1 MRLAPIVAL
10 ILSTLPAYA
19 QEGVA
24 PGVSKRDFNEELGLP
39 YWAPGRGEIDYDA
52 LRRRE
57 LSVIETQFAAFRDT
71 AQALHAAAQDHC
83 ASDADIMPAYRAARL
98 AWAPLEAYQF
108 GPMEQNGA
116 ALKVNFWP
124 DRKGAVSR
132 ATKALVNLPADD
144 LTNPEFIATQSA
156 AVQGFPAFEALI
168 GTDDLSACPAI
179 VGISGN
185 LERMGGELY
194 DGWFADGGW
203 ADIARDAGP
212 DNPVYLD
219 AREFTKEV
227 YTALDFILER
237 IKDQSLKRP
246 LGDVTGPKPHRAE
259 AWQTD
264 LSLPIITAQ
273 LDGVYTMIERGF
285 AGDTREPTRA
295 WVLDV
300 VDQTKARVASFD
312 GPLTWAVADPD
323 GIWQV
328 DGLRSKVAYLSLQMD
343 QDIGPDLGVETGFT
357 PADGD

>member
-1 MRLAPIVAL
+1 MRLLTICFALACALPVA
-10 ILSTLPAYA
+10 A
-19 QEGVA
+19 QQGVA
-24 PGVSKRDFNEELGLP
+24 PGVSDKNFNEELGLP

-57 LSVIETQFAAFRDT
+57 LTVIETQFAAFRDT
-71 AQALHAAAQDHC
+71 AHALHSTAQDHC
-83 ASDADIMPAYRAARL
+83 ATGADIMPAYRAARL

-132 ATKALVNLPADD
+132 ATKSLVALPDED
-144 LTNPEFIATQSA
+144 LASPDFIATQSA

-168 GTDDLSACPAI
+168 GTPDLPACPAI

-185 LERMGGELY
+185 IARMGDGLY
-194 DGWFADGGW
+194 EGWFGADGW
-203 ADIARDAGP
+203 ADIARAAGP

-227 YTALDFILER
+227 YTALDFVLER

-273 LDGVYTMIERGF
+273 LDGIHLMIERGF

-300 VDQTKARVASFD
+300 VEQTRARVASFD
-312 GPLTWAVADPD
+312 RPLTWAVADPD